1 MSGNAWTPAR
11 ARRLDEL
18 SGPDGIIVGSAVDHR
33 DSLRLALKKKGL
45 ADVTSAELSA
55 LKLRIARALAPA
67 STLILMDVEY
77 SAAQAL
83 AAGVI
88 PGSVALGVPLEAQ
101 GYSEVADVPRTTFLP
116 DWSPEQAAKL
126 GASAC
131 KLLLPYRVDVAEQA
145 ARQNEVVREA
155 VAACRT
161 ASVALILEPIVYGSL
176 DPGRFEELV
185 VDAAAR
191 LAPLGPDILKLQYP
205 GSVAGCR
212 TLDIACGPEVPWV
225 LLGGGA
231 GTGVLESQIADAC
244 SAGSSGFI
252 VGRTLWDNA
261 LVADERESLA
271 ALKEGSVPL
280 LERLGA
286 VARANAKPWRERV
299 GAIGAPEPGQL
310 P

>member
-101 GYSEVADVPRTTFLP
+101 GYGEVADAPRTTFLP
-116 DWSPEQAAKL
+116 GWSPEQAAKL

-145 ARQNEVVREA
+145 AGQDEVVPARPL
-155 VAACRT
+155 AC
-161 ASVALILEPIVYGSL
+161 
-176 DPGRFEELV
+176 
-185 VDAAAR
+185 AAAHWHTGTLARAKACSFAGASIFR
-191 LAPLGPDILKLQYP
+191 LAH
-205 GSVAGCR
+205 SA
-212 TLDIACGPEVPWV
+212 AHCGVRFG
-225 LLGGGA
+225 L
-231 GTGVLESQIADAC
+231 
-244 SAGSSGFI
+244 
-252 VGRTLWDNA
+252 
-261 LVADERESLA
+261 
-271 ALKEGSVPL
+271 
-280 LERLGA
+280 LGA
-286 VARANAKPWRERV
+286 VCGFSRRPGGETVSRSSQGERRETRASR
-299 GAIGAPEPGQL
+299 G
-310 P
+310 